1 MNRSINILLLVFSM
15 PAIAFCIFVGFDIP
29 MDFLQS
35 SGATFPYREKVF
47 LVLAGILLI
56 LIARRSVNRWV
67 GVRMTSKP
75 QRFEWCIEIGKER
88 KKQVRLYLII
98 EALLAL
104 FFAITTYVLTP
115 DSWPLTLAYGLLF
128 IDHLLFLIIAPSWFR
143 VGVTQKAVVVADR
156 EIRVLY
162 FSGLRRIE
170 LHQQTIYFEYIEDLQ
185 LFFPQNCIPSG
196 SYAPFRQA
204 IEQQVNRDRV
214 FFSEKFKQLN

>member
-35 SGATFPYREKVF
+35 SGASLPYREKVF
-47 LVLAGILLI
+47 LVLAGLLLI
-56 LIARRSVNRWV
+56 LIARRAVNRWV

-75 QRFEWCIEIGKER
+75 ERFEWCVEIGNER

-98 EALLAL
+98 ETVLAL
-104 FFAITTYVLTP
+104 FFASTTYALTP
-115 DSWPLTLAYGLLF
+115 DSWPLTIAYGLLF
-128 IDHLLFLIIAPSWFR
+128 LDQLLFLIIAPSWFR

-170 LHQQTIYFEYIEDLQ
+170 LHQQTVYFEYIEELQ
-185 LFFPQNCIPSG
+185 LFFPKNCVPDGAYSD
-196 SYAPFRQA
+196 FRQA
-204 IEQQVNRDRV
+204 IEKQVNRDRV
-214 FFSEKFKQLN
+214 FFSEKFKNLV